1 MKYFITIRGES
12 FEVDLGEA
20 RDGVTLARTRA
31 ADGREVEHRLE
42 LRPVD
47 GLDRCAIAV
56 DGRVHDVLLGEDARG
71 MHVSLDGVRH
81 DAVIE
86 DERERAAH
94 LTTPPRAKGP
104 VTVKS
109 AMPGILRAI
118 LVKPG
123 DAVAA
128 GQPLAILEAM
138 KMENEIRADH
148 AGVVREVK
156 VKAGVPV
163 DGGADLIVL
172 DPPTSA

>member
-12 FEVDLGEA
+12 FEVDLGVT
-20 RDGVTLARTRA
+20 RDGTTPASH
-31 ADGREVEHRLE
+31 DGVDHRLD
-42 LRPVD
+42 LHPVD
-47 GLDRCAIAV
+47 GLERCAVAV

-71 MHVSLDGVRH
+71 MHVTLDGVRH
-81 DAVIE
+81 DVGIE

-94 LTTPPRAKGP
+94 LTARPAASGP

-118 LVKPG
+118 LVKVG

-128 GQPLAILEAM
+128 GAPLAILEAM

-148 AGVVREVK
+148 AGVVREIK
-156 VKAGVPV
+156 VQAGVAV
-163 DGGADLIVL
+163 DGGADLILL
-172 DPPTSA
+172 DPPRTT